1 MADLLCYISGQGM
14 PASTQWRV
22 AAANSARESGGSV
35 RGLPWMSSPGSQA
48 QPTSVSSALC
58 FNSAGPSML
67 WFLLRSLMA
76 RQIAALDSGLSLR
89 SCQAIDNGAR
99 CQLWLP
105 GTPVLLAFDSW
116 WQVAH

>member
-1 MADLLCYISGQGM
+1 MADLLFYSCGQGM
-14 PASTQWRV
+14 PASTHWRV
-22 AAANSARESGGSV
+22 ASANSARDSGGTV
-35 RGLPWMSSPGSQA
+35 RVLPWMSSPGSHA

-67 WFLLRSLMA
+67 WFLLRAVMA

-89 SCQAIDNGAR
+89 SCQAIDSGAR
-99 CQLWLP
+99 CQLRLP

-116 WQVAH
+116 WHVTH